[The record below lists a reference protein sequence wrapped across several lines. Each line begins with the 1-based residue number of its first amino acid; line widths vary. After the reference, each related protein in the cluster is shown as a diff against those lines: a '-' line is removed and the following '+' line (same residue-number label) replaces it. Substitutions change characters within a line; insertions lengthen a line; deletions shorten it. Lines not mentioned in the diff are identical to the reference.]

1 MTVKDTYKH
10 LGLIVVALLTMT
22 ACTNDNDS
30 PFAGGRALTFAVGS
44 EQTRA
49 TTFVPYTGNNFG
61 VSATK
66 YKNSTGS
73 ELMPNVKVV
82 RSGSSWNTMAADH
95 TSPKTYYWPMEDNYN
110 VHFAAYAPHSADPTS
125 GDMKVTLPATRN
137 AGYKFSGK
145 VDGETNHMF
154 ADEQYINVSNYETF
168 EGASVPINLHH
179 TLTQV
184 KFDARLADAAEQG
197 TTMTVTSLKV
207 KDIRHQGE
215 VSFTT
220 TDGTTWNNATNDLWT
235 LTGNAGAVDYL
246 REYTVASTNVSG
258 IAATNTAVG
267 TPLDLMPQTLEQKN
281 SEGSYQY
288 LEVKYKIVKN
298 GVESR
303 EITDIAPLRI
313 ESIIENWKIN
323 QSVTYSLE
331 MVSADVPATLKV
343 NVQPWVLEESER
355 EYDKTVSLDDEEKD
369 RIIWVNGTYSPT
381 SVNEKIVLLDD
392 ISQGAQFTFKLG
404 SPKGGTWQ
412 AYFISKEGAPNA
424 FTISPSEGAVG
435 EMATVTITA
444 KQQNTSNTNNQ
455 AELCFVVRNA
465 GTLIPVKVLT
475 KQLPGNKN
483 YIIIQN
489 MNK

>member
-1 MTVKDTYKH
+1 MT
-10 LGLIVVALLTMT
+10 
-22 ACTNDNDS
+22 
-30 PFAGGRALTFAVGS
+30 
-44 EQTRA
+44 
-49 TTFVPYTGNNFG
+49 
-61 VSATK
+61 ATK
-66 YKNSTGS
+66 YSGSTGS

-184 KFDARLADAAEQG
+184 KFDARLSDAAEQG

-220 TDGTTWNNATNDLWT
+220 TNGTDWNNATNNLWT
-235 LTGNAGAVDYL
+235 PTGDPGAVDYL
-246 REYTVASTNVSG
+246 REYTVA
-258 IAATNTAVG
+258 NTAVSEIGATKKEIG
-267 TPLDLMPQTLEQKN
+267 TPLYLMPQALEQK
-281 SEGSYQY
+281 SGSNNYQY
-288 LEVKYKIVKN
+288 LEVKYKIVKD
-298 GVESR
+298 GVESD

-313 ESIIENWKIN
+313 ESIIENWEIN
-323 QSVTYSLE
+323 QSVTYSLV
-331 MVSADVPATLKV
+331 MVSADVPTTLTV

-355 EYDKTVSLDDEEKD
+355 EYEKTVSIDDEVNDK
-369 RIIWVNGTYSPT
+369 IIWVPGTYSPT

-392 ISQGAQFTFKLG
+392 ISQGAQFTFKIA

-412 AYFISKEGAPNA
+412 AYFISKSGAPNA

-435 EMATVTITA
+435 EMTTVTITA

-465 GTLIPVKVLT
+465 GTLIPVNILT
-475 KQLPGNKN
+475 KLPDNKN